1 MQRMHECRV
10 AYSHINN
17 KKGKAMIQRPDKVR
31 QAGLIIFAITVL
43 LILPNLSRFVS

>member
-1 MQRMHECRV
+1 MSAEWLIVISTIR
-10 AYSHINN
+10 
-17 KKGKAMIQRPDKVR
+17 KGKAMIQRPDKVR